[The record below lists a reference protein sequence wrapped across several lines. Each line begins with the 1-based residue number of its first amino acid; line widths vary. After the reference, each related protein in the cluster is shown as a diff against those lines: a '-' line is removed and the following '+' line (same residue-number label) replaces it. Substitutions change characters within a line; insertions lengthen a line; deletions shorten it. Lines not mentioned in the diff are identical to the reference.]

1 MSTQTAQQT
10 LSNKVAE
17 FIKAKRI
24 ALGMT
29 QKEFAV
35 HLFDDEKQQGWV
47 HRIENGRQ
55 ITVETLGR
63 ILERLNADVEIVEY

>member
-1 MSTQTAQQT
+1 MDHTEEQT
-10 LSNKVAE
+10 LSQKTAE

-35 HLFDDEKQQGWV
+35 HLFDDVKHRPWV
-47 HRIENGRQ
+47 SRIENGRQ
-55 ITVETLGR
+55 ITVETLGK
-63 ILERLNADVEIVEY
+63 IMKRLNADIEIIEY